1 MSAWACI
8 AARNEAETIGVL
20 VERLGRRG
28 LPVVVVDDGSS
39 DGTDLMAAAAGASV
53 IRHEYG
59 QGIGPSC
66 MSAWRHALRNGAR
79 AIVQLDAGGSH
90 SPDSAEGLLNML
102 GNDPRTMVI
111 GSRFLHGSRYTGRP
125 WRRTMSRLA
134 SAMCNAR
141 TGLRLSDWTSGYRA
155 FSAHAAAG
163 LLRPYPARMHGWQI
177 DVLGQA
183 IKMGYTVL
191 EVPVSY
197 RAGRSSFRLSTALE
211 AVGAWRRL

>member
-1 MSAWACI
+1 MNAWACI

-20 VERLGRRG
+20 VGRLIRRG

-39 DGTDLMAAAAGASV
+39 DGTDLMAKTAGASV
-53 IRHEYG
+53 IRHEYS
-59 QGIGPSC
+59 QGIGPSL
-66 MSAWRHALRNGAR
+66 MNAWRHALQNGAR

-90 SPDSAEGLLNML
+90 SPYYVRELLSML

-111 GSRFLHGSRYTGRP
+111 GSRFLRGSSYIGRP
-125 WRRTMSRLA
+125 WRQAMSRLA

-163 LLRPYPARMHGWQI
+163 LLREYPAKMHGWQI

-183 IKMGYTVL
+183 IKMGYAVL
-191 EVPVSY
+191 EVPISY
-197 RAGRSSFRLSTALE
+197 RAGQSSFRLSTALE
-211 AVGAWRRL
+211 AFRAWRRL